1 MLGGKRTCSL
11 RHGRRPARQFRAFSK
26 SVLGTKRMMRPSHA
40 NRLAATSVSRPTA
53 AVRNLLAFGS
63 FNMVRVVVILRGRP
77 NHVFLRFGR
86 IRNYTGRIR
95 PKPKLNTQFPP
106 KPKFS
111 LMHSSET
118 VYMPKTEF
126 MASFGA
132 ETEPEIPSTSTSY
145 QQVNC

>member
-1 MLGGKRTCSL
+1 VLVATRQTTGAPVSRVLEVRVGHETHDASI
-11 RHGRRPARQFRAFSK
+11 ARQQARCNVSQP
-26 SVLGTKRMMRPSHA
+26 T
-40 NRLAATSVSRPTA
+40 NRSCQKLTR
-53 AVRNLLAFGS
+53 VRIIYR

>member
-1 MLGGKRTCSL
+1 MLVAT
-11 RHGRRPARQFRAFSK
+11 RQTPGA
-26 SVLGTKRMMRPSHA
+26 P
-40 NRLAATSVSRPTA
+40 VSRVLEVRVGHETHDASIAGQQARCNVSQPTNRSCQILTR
-53 AVRNLLAFGS
+53 VRIIYR

-126 MASFGA
+126 RASFGA